1 MKKIISIL
9 SVLFFTT
16 VLFNSCE
23 IGLGS
28 AVDAAA
34 PEISITYPEKDGIVI
49 MNDFTMSGIAS
60 DDTGIKSILV
70 TFISTA
76 DKKISYGPFEAEVT
90 TYNDKK
96 NDDWTVNL
104 NKKTD
109 SGKFEIPDG
118 EYTVEVVV
126 TDLSSR
132 TQTIS
137 RVYKIDNTAPLVVIK
152 RPGLDDA
159 FGRTIRVTGDIGDE
173 NTLSALYFTAY
184 EKSSDGKIQ
193 VLGKTQK
200 LSNISGVGL
209 DIVVGKYYDNPV
221 TDDEKNLHEV
231 YMGFY
236 GAENGTKDVFCT
248 IEVADSSKEYKP
260 IKTGVIVPSMG
271 MYVPSEDEELCGN
284 LSTEYYLYDE
294 IYNTVYSDKG
304 FNISNTDLVSIKN
317 GTYSNDE
324 VAASVNT
331 FLSESKISTQV
342 VEDVSNISKFTL
354 NPSNYPSFDVSG
366 WKYEEKFSQINNE
379 GKITV
384 TVIPGRDQISLKPD
398 TIRVVLDECDAL
410 GNLKYPSDKE
420 AHEIVLVESQENID
434 AMTDESKKAAAQAI
448 RNESFQKGENIRVT
462 TSIGLRYTGRYYV
475 VRVDGSDLDSNPVE
489 SSNGEKYGFLVIS
502 NNKPPVITVTGGLDD
517 LSIQN
522 HSNFSYN
529 GIIETACE
537 TVDLFYSVTAKNQNG
552 SDYLSPAENIKIPVN
567 PDMSWSVEIPSS
579 VVPPKADSHYLYAIT
594 FYAIDSDQN
603 KSVNIERR
611 VHVDTIKPE
620 VYINS
625 VSPVITFEDDSET
638 YVNGEITISG
648 SVEDNEKLSNTKYEI
663 YVSDDKNNIGS
674 LVKTGNFGE
683 SMSFGFK
690 FDTKEKAEYDKKYM
704 NIVVQATDRAG
715 NVSDNQQQ
723 TVYIN
728 QDTDLPIITLSNV
741 VNSVKDEAG
750 VTESVNLFQTS
761 GNNKLLGN
769 ISDDDKVTC
778 IVAKYKKYNTQD
790 EYVKFYEKTGL
801 STKAYSAEI
810 PLQYNGVAIPEG
822 TYMIFVTATGETDS
836 EVSTMEFCVGID
848 DKSPTIRL
856 KSEDGGYQTSKVVV
870 EGELSDSSGI
880 ITSFAPSLHLQGQN
894 GATFTY
900 TKVSEGIWN
909 WKHTFDVTGNAGETI
924 TYTATDK
931 YGRKSDISYTYKVD
945 KSAPSVEITSPTE
958 AKGYVG
964 STLSTIK
971 SFSGLA
977 IDPDEAGVSNSSYI
991 KDVRYSFDNT
1001 TDFDTWTSVS
1011 GVQSSVKTN
1020 WVANIDFGTVSGEKT
1035 VYFKARDNAGNISD
1049 VTSKDVIVDGTRPVI
1064 SITVLQD
1071 SVEVEPVMNT
1081 YYTKGNTV
1089 VSINVT
1095 DENLDTVVSNAGSIT
1110 KVAEGKYTLNVSSTS
1125 DYVITATD
1133 KAGQVSTQTVSVY
1146 VDTKSPEIEITSVSP
1161 IVNIVDDS
1169 KDYVNG
1175 IISVKGTASDDESV
1189 KVSSIKLYQTI
1200 SGNRTDVT
1208 DVADCVTEISNSK
1221 TRFEFTIDTTKLTDN
1236 IPLDITIESFDRAGN
1251 VGTKIQTVNVNQD
1264 TDKPVVSFSNVIV
1277 TNNAKDNLFGMGSN
1291 VLFSS
1296 VTDDDG
1302 IKSIS
1307 YTINSKTYSV
1317 NMNGLTPTSKSFQF
1331 DVSQMNLTSGSYD
1344 LVVVA
1349 TDKNNVVSDSYQTV
1363 IAYDIELP
1371 KITITKLG
1379 EDSYTENM
1387 WVPSSF
1393 VITGTASDDNG
1404 IAGVYEA
1411 SDTQRATNLITQG
1424 INSANTQWS
1433 YNVSGLSDGVGTR
1446 KFFVVDIY
1454 GREYSS
1460 EISYQI
1466 DTVAPVF
1473 VNDVNNAKED
1483 ASVKII
1489 IESGNSKINTLALGN
1504 TWFAQ
1509 KAVSISGS
1517 VTENNLDSLFL
1528 VVGESESQ
1536 FTAASS
1542 SGNKSSY
1549 KTTYTFEE
1557 GTTQF
1562 KLKAKDKAGNY
1573 SSVGPYVVNI
1583 DTMAPVINSVGLND
1597 VENGDCINSSSLTVN
1612 LDVVDNSSFGVASG
1626 INKIII
1632 SDSLSF
1638 ENKLKTWERNSDS
1651 DTIPTSLVIDS
1662 SSFVNKS
1669 YELFIRVVDKA
1680 ENKTEQKIVDFIYDN
1695 KAPVVKYTSPT
1706 QNSTVNKLLT
1716 ISGTVEE
1723 TNFDA
1728 DSANAKLYAKSG
1740 SASFVPLNVDVI
1752 FEGSTWTVRDINTE
1766 MFTSGDTVFQLRLQ
1780 DSAGNM
1786 ITENTGSVLALKINQ
1801 DTDRPLVTLNTI
1813 NTNGTT
1819 TLSSG
1824 EFSGTIE
1831 DDDGLVKAMYIQTVT
1846 SGALLDD
1853 SSWGESVW
1861 GSEAVSSKWTYTVTS
1876 LDDSIDGNY
1885 DLYIKVVDAKNG
1897 TFISKA
1903 GSNIDVLSTPKI
1915 QYGSYDFVYTPVRF
1929 SIDSKSPSI
1938 SNLEYS
1944 IDNGVTYNNLSLN
1957 TVLGGTLA
1965 PSVRFRVKAEDNV
1978 SPVDSLII
1986 SIKFVDVDY
1995 LLTFNS
2001 DDLYFYSDLIDC
2013 SLFTGSTSV
2022 DVSAKDA
2029 SPVPRTMNIPI
2040 IVDNKAPD
2048 KITNVKPNSSTE
2060 VTGSV
2065 TMTGL
2070 VNDELVGNSGV
2081 ASISYV
2087 IPKDSVS
2094 NVANISESEWTV
2106 ATFNV
2111 TWSIDFTE
2119 LTTMLKDNDNYD
2131 SYRQSS
2137 GVFYLPVWFKV
2148 VDAAGNVGYIT
2159 DNILRYNPDADKPRV
2174 QITYPVHTQ
2183 PEVNPTYV
2191 VMGSTVRFSGSA
2203 EDNEGIDSVWLQF
2216 DMDGDGVFENGL
2228 TSDKTATIQ
2237 GCPYGV
2243 ESVEEILAG
2252 SGIYGVKANG
2262 TVSWSYPLKVSNL
2275 NNLSHDNGKYLNV
2288 RAVSVDNDISGGMLC
2303 SVYSDIVRISVNNT
2317 VPNFENIKLKR
2328 FDSNGNP
2335 IAEQDYSSGVFIK
2348 GNDWYL
2354 TGEVGDSDGLESIT
2368 MEGSVESDGLSSVY
2382 FTVANTTSSGIN
2394 DKYAMKIPISGSGE
2408 WNVSITATDKD
2419 TEGGKPSTMNFVVN
2433 IDNTAPLF
2441 ADEYESASDISKY
2454 GTIKL
2459 YSGVY
2464 GSSGIILNDENYVQ
2478 NSDGL
2483 NFTLAGRVTESDSGS
2498 GYKNLIFYYK
2508 RKSSDSDVGRVYNPM
2523 EAHGNDNRANRT
2535 DLVSSKTN
2543 GKVYIN
2549 EDNLPVLYLESVTR
2563 TIDSISSSSLINNNN
2578 IRKKGLVKIG
2588 GMYRTIGTVDYAT
2601 GRITFSPSCDE
2612 SYTSVEF
2619 VYGMVVDHSGESMKN
2634 DGTIKNDD
2642 DDGMVETYIKNGI
2655 NYTWDASINS
2665 ANIPDGPIEIH
2676 CVVFDQAGN
2685 SNHGYTKTRIS
2696 NNSPRLTTVLLG
2708 TDLNQ
2713 NGKYE
2718 IDTEFTE
2725 FNAITKNI
2733 NGEVVADKTSGKEV
2747 WNLDTEEILG
2757 SYWTIKKD
2765 LIVIP
2770 EFVGGT
2776 KDFYYVYKMNK
2787 GVGSSL
2793 NLINPTESASPTKLL
2808 ETNAN
2813 LVGSY
2818 TFDAAN
2824 SGGIISVPNSTLGNT
2839 GEDGTNTYTFS
2850 FWDSTEETTPGKDSQ
2865 WSILN
2870 AQIKQDIVDSTP
2882 PVVDI
2887 YKFYWESEEINSIY
2901 GAERNQKFDERKG
2914 HIDLPLLGDKTFN
2927 TEQNVSAK
2935 TETQKPA
2942 VSGIVEIKGS
2952 VYDETLLSELYIHID
2967 NFTFT
2972 GATAGTG
2979 TLSSYYKVANFDTS
2993 SNTWT
2998 VMSSEANLE
3007 ANGWAI
3013 EVDGIPGQKGHSVEY
3028 KLIWNSDEI
3037 ANHAKENVAINV
3049 IAKDKVNV
3057 SDDAT
3062 YGKGVDVV
3070 PYIVKVETSL
3080 SSLKANN
3087 WSVYNRSAKGHYPV
3101 RSDETISLYGMN
3113 LTGATSTVGTLTK
3126 NTSKTS
3132 IYDVYD
3138 CVIGTTSSSGKL
3150 DLTVNSVASRN
3161 NTHDYA
3167 PVYNQQPNNDNNNN
3181 LVDDVY
3187 LDVWEFD
3194 SDAVIPKS
3202 GKIEQPI
3209 MKINPKNDEVGFAFV
3224 NGPLYFSMGGSVE
3237 DTHYSYCYWMG
3248 SYDFFTSVGFTYDT
3262 LGYSYGVAAGGDINS
3277 ESADKFQFMSS
3288 RWGLA
3293 GLNQKGSYNATNSL
3307 RLESIGQKGDS
3318 AGNDTGTRYFD
3329 KQRIKSPSLVT
3340 TVNGNTT
3347 SLYLAYYDAMND
3359 EIRFKAGSTNKTE
3372 KAEFGSF
3379 TDYDTNGDPYAYRR
3393 EKVSMIA
3400 GSKTGRP
3407 AGEYVSIGAVKG
3419 AGTSGAD
3426 VVVAVWYGSDRI
3438 LHYSYNTSP
3447 MNRDGQNNAQGWSTP
3462 ISVFSGTMANAG
3474 EYCKVVVDNDGG
3486 IHIAAYDSVNLD
3498 LCYAYLDSY
3507 NGISN
3512 GKSFET
3518 CVVDSNGVT
3527 GSNLT
3532 IDVAKVDEVDGKWIP
3547 YIGYYMLSCIKPKY
3561 AYKVDTS
3568 SAAPAGSV
3576 NDTFTQ
3582 AWECMIVPTSSVI
3595 EMQSNQHNDINI
3607 AVWKNKDTGVIKN
3620 SKSGTNSHPENIN
3633 GYDKAAYGHVY
3644 GNGTNNPIMGY
3655 AIKSGASKNTIETAQ
3670 MR

>member
-1 MKKIISIL
+1 MKKIYSIL
-9 SVLFFTT
+9 LTLFITSI
-16 VLFNSCE
+16 LFSSCE
-23 IGLGS
+23 IGLGA

-34 PEISITYPEKDGIVI
+34 PDISINFPEKDGVVI
-49 MNDFTMSGIAS
+49 MNDFTMSGYVS
-60 DDTGIKSILV
+60 DDTGIKSVQV

-76 DKKISYGPFEAEVT
+76 DKKISYGPYEAEVV
-90 TYNDKK
+90 TYNDRK
-96 NDDWTVNL
+96 NDDWSINL

-109 SGKFEIPDG
+109 NGKYEIPDG
-118 EYTVEVVV
+118 EYTVEVVA

-132 TQTIS
+132 TQTVS

-152 RPGLDDA
+152 RPGLDDT

-173 NTLSALYFTAY
+173 NSLSALYFTAY
-184 EKSSDGKIQ
+184 EKSSEGDIRI
-193 VLGKTQK
+193 LGKTQK

-221 TDDEKNLHEV
+221 TEEEKNLHEV

-236 GAENGTKDVFCT
+236 GADKGTKDVFCT
-248 IEVADSSKEYKP
+248 IEVADTAREYKP
-260 IKTGVIVPSMG
+260 VESGVVVPSMG
-271 MYVPSEDEELCGN
+271 MYVPSQSEELFGN
-284 LSTEYYLYDE
+284 LSNEYYLYDE

-304 FNISNTDLVSIKN
+304 FKVSNADLVSIVN
-317 GTYSNDE
+317 GTYSDTD
-324 VAASVNT
+324 VANSVNS
-331 FLSESKISTQV
+331 FLSENKISTKV
-342 VEDVSNISKFTL
+342 VEDVNNISKFTL
-354 NPSNYPSFDVSG
+354 NPSNYPSFYVSSL
-366 WKYEEKFSQINNE
+366 KYVNGFSELINENY
-379 GKITV
+379 INIV
-384 TVIPGRDQISLKPD
+384 VSPGRDQIALKAD
-398 TIRVVLDECDAL
+398 TIRVVVDECNEK
-410 GNLKYPSDKE
+410 GELKYPNNKAE
-420 AHEIVLVESQENID
+420 HEIVLVESQINID
-434 AMTDESKKAAAQAI
+434 KIEDEQKRLAAQEYRKSCLSI
-448 RNESFQKGENIRVT
+448 SDNISVET
-462 TSIGLRYTGRYYV
+462 TIGLLKTGKYYV
-475 VRVDGSDLDSNPVE
+475 VRVDGCDLDENPVE
-489 SSNGEKYGFLVIS
+489 SRDDELYGFLVVS
-502 NNKPPVITVTGGLDD
+502 NNKAPVITVTGGLDD
-517 LSIQN
+517 LTIQN
-522 HSNFSYN
+522 HSNFIYN
-529 GIIETACE
+529 GFVETACE
-537 TVDLFYSVTAKNQNG
+537 SVDLFYSVSAKNQNG
-552 SDYLSPAENIKIPVN
+552 SDYLSPAENIPISVN
-567 PDMSWSVEIPSS
+567 EDGFWSVEIPSS
-579 VVPPKADSHYLYAIT
+579 VVPPKANSHYLYTIV
-594 FYAIDSDQN
+594 FNAIDSDQN

-625 VSPVITFEDDSET
+625 VSPVITFEDDSEN

-648 SVEDNEKLSNTKYEI
+648 SVEDNEKLSNTRYKI
-663 YVSDDKNNIGS
+663 YVYGDANNIGEP
-674 LVKTGNFGE
+674 VKTGDFGE
-683 SMSFGFK
+683 SMSYGFK
-690 FDTKEKAEYDKKYM
+690 FDTKERAEYDKKYM
-704 NIVVQATDRAG
+704 KVVIQSTDRAG
-715 NVSDNQQQ
+715 NDSEPQEQV
-723 TVYIN
+723 VYID
-728 QDTDLPIITLSNV
+728 QDTDLPVITLSNV
-741 VNSVKDEAG
+741 ITSVKDESG

-769 ISDDDKVTC
+769 ISDDDKVTS
-778 IVAKYKKYNTQD
+778 IVAKYKKFNTQG
-790 EYVKFYEKTGL
+790 EYVKFYEKASL
-801 STKAYSAEI
+801 NTKAYSAEI

-822 TYMIFVTATGETDS
+822 TYMVQITVFGKTDS
-836 EVSTMEFCVGID
+836 EVSSVEFCVGID
-848 DKSPTIRL
+848 DKSPTIKL
-856 KSEDGGYQTSKVVV
+856 KSEDGGYQTSQVVV
-870 EGELSDSSGI
+870 EGELSDSSGV
-880 ITSFAPSLHLQGQN
+880 ITSFVPSLHLQGQN

-900 TKVSEGIWN
+900 TKVSEGNWN
-909 WKHTFDVTGNAGETI
+909 WKHTFAVTGNAGETI
-924 TYTATDK
+924 TYIATDK

-945 KSAPSVEITSPTE
+945 KSAPTVEITSPTE
-958 AKGYVG
+958 SKGYVG

-977 IDPDEAGVSNSSYI
+977 IDPNEEGVSNSSYI
-991 KDVRYSFDNT
+991 KDVRYSFDNS

-1011 GVQSSVKTN
+1011 GVQSAVRTN

-1035 VYFKARDNAGNISD
+1035 VYFRARDNAGNVSEA
-1049 VTSKDVIVDGTRPVI
+1049 TSKDVIVDGTRPVI

-1071 SVEVEPVMNT
+1071 GVAVEPVMNT
-1081 YYTKGNTV
+1081 YYTKGNTN
-1089 VSINVT
+1089 VSINVL
-1095 DENLDTVVSNAGSIT
+1095 DENLDTVVSNAGSII
-1110 KVAEGKYTLNVSSTS
+1110 KVSEGKYSLNVSSTS

-1189 KVSSIKLYQTI
+1189 KASSIKLYQTI

-1208 DVADCVTEISNSK
+1208 NIANCVTEVSNSK

-1236 IPLDITIESFDRAGN
+1236 IPLDITIESLDRAGN
-1251 VGTKIQTVNVNQD
+1251 VGTKVQTVNVNQD

-1277 TNNAKDNLFGMGSN
+1277 TNEAKDNLFGMGSN
-1291 VLFSS
+1291 VLFCS

-1331 DVSQMNLTSGSYD
+1331 DVSQMNLVSGSYD

-1349 TDKNNVVSDSYQTV
+1349 TDKNNTVSNSYQTV

-1371 KITITKLG
+1371 KLSITKLG
-1379 EDSYTENM
+1379 EDAYTENM
-1387 WVPSSF
+1387 WVPSNF
-1393 VITGTASDDNG
+1393 VIIGTGSDDNG
-1404 IAGVYEA
+1404 IAGVYV
-1411 SDTQRATNLITQG
+1411 STDSQRANNLITQG
-1424 INSANTQWS
+1424 INSPSVQWS
-1433 YNVSGLSDGVGTR
+1433 FNASGLSDGVGSH
-1446 KFFVVDIY
+1446 KFFVVDIF

-1460 EISYQI
+1460 EITYQI

-1473 VNDVNNAKED
+1473 VNDVNNVKED
-1483 ASVKII
+1483 SSVKVI

-1528 VVGESESQ
+1528 IVGDSESQ

-1542 SGNKSSY
+1542 SGNKSMY

-1557 GTTQF
+1557 GTSQF
-1562 KLKAKDKAGNY
+1562 KLKAKDKAGNI
-1573 SSVGPYVVNI
+1573 VFIGPFVVNV
-1583 DTMAPVINSVGLND
+1583 DTTVPVVNSATVDG
-1597 VENGDCINSSSLTVN
+1597 VSNGDCINKSTISVR
-1612 LDVVDNSSFGVASG
+1612 LDVVDNSSFGTASG
-1626 INKIII
+1626 INEIVI

-1638 ENKLKTWERNSDS
+1638 ENKLKTWVRSSESES
-1651 DTIPTSLVIDS
+1651 VPASLVIDS
-1662 SSFVNKS
+1662 SSFNNKS
-1669 YELFIRVVDKA
+1669 YELFVRVVDKA
-1680 ENKTEQKIVDFIYDN
+1680 GNKTEQKIVDFIYDS
-1695 KAPVVKYTSPT
+1695 KVPIVKYTSPT

-1716 ISGTVEE
+1716 IYGTVED
-1723 TNFDA
+1723 TNFD
-1728 DSANAKLYAKSG
+1728 SSVANAKMYAKSG
-1740 SASFVPLNVDVI
+1740 SAQYKPLSESVI
-1752 FEGSTWTVRDINTE
+1752 FEGSNWSVTNIDTE
-1766 MFTSGDTVFQLRLQ
+1766 AFTSSDTVFQLRLQ
-1780 DSAGNM
+1780 DAAGNM
-1786 ITENTGSVLALKINQ
+1786 INENNGAVLTLDINQ
-1801 DTDRPLVTLNTI
+1801 DTDRPIVTLNTI

-1831 DDDGLVKAMYIQTVT
+1831 DDDGLVKAMYIQVVKNQ
-1846 SGALLDD
+1846 SSLND
-1853 SSWGESVW
+1853 SAWGESVW
-1861 GSEAVSSKWTYTVTS
+1861 GNESVSSKWTYNVTS
-1876 LDDSIDGNY
+1876 SGGDSIDGNY
-1885 DLYIKVVDAKNG
+1885 NLFIKVVDSQNG
-1897 TFISKA
+1897 VFITSLESS
-1903 GSNIDVLSTPKI
+1903 GNVLATPKV
-1915 QYGSYDFVYTPVRF
+1915 QYGSSAYVSTPIKF
-1929 SIDSKSPSI
+1929 SIDSKSPTI
-1938 SNLEYS
+1938 SQLQYS
-1944 IDNGVTYNNLSLN
+1944 IDNGVTFSDLSLN
-1957 TVLGGTLA
+1957 TVFGGTKA
-1965 PSVRFRVKAEDNV
+1965 PSVIFKVKAEDNV
-1978 SPVDSLII
+1978 SPLESLTVGI
-1986 SIKFVDVDY
+1986 
-1995 LLTFNS
+1995 TFIDTEYKLSFNN
-2001 DDLYFYSDLIDC
+2001 DDLYFYSDLIQC
-2013 SLFTGSTSV
+2013 TSFTGSTSV
-2022 DVSAKDA
+2022 NVSAKDA
-2029 SPVPRTMNIPI
+2029 SPVPSTMNIPI
-2040 IVDNKAPD
+2040 IVDNEAPNS
-2048 KITNVKPNSSTE
+2048 ISNVKPNSSTE
-2060 VTGSV
+2060 VTGSF

-2070 VNDELVGNSGV
+2070 VNDELDGNSGV
-2081 ASISYV
+2081 DLISYV
-2087 IPKDSVS
+2087 IPKDSVT
-2094 NVANISESEWTV
+2094 NVANVKNEDWIN
-2106 ATFNV
+2106 AAFNV
-2111 TWSIDFTE
+2111 TWSIDFTD
-2119 LTTMLKDNDNYD
+2119 LTTMLTDIESYD
-2131 SYRQSS
+2131 SYKQSS
-2137 GVFYLPVWFKV
+2137 GVFYLPIWFKV
-2148 VDAAGNVGYIT
+2148 IDKAGNLGYIT
-2159 DNILRYNPDADKPRV
+2159 NNILRYNPDADKPRV

-2183 PEVNPTYV
+2183 PEGNPTYV

-2216 DMDGDGVFENGL
+2216 DMNGDGVFENGL
-2228 TSDKTATIQ
+2228 TNDKTATIQ
-2237 GCPYGV
+2237 GCPYV
-2243 ESVEEILAG
+2243 VEEVKEILPG

-2288 RAVSVDNDISGGMLC
+2288 RAVSVDNDTVGGQLY
-2303 SVYSDIVRISVNNT
+2303 SVYSDVVRISVNNT
-2317 VPNFENIKLKR
+2317 VPVFENIKLKR

-2335 IAEQDYSSGVFIK
+2335 VAEQDYSSGMFIK

-2354 TGEVGDSDGLESIT
+2354 TGEVGDSDGLESIVI
-2368 MEGSVESDGLSSVY
+2368 EGSVESEGINSNY
-2382 FTVANTTSSGIN
+2382 FTVANTTQAGII
-2394 DKYAMKIPISGSGE
+2394 DKYAMKIPIVGSGE
-2408 WNVSITATDKD
+2408 WDVSITATDKS

-2433 IDNTAPLF
+2433 IDNVPPEF
-2441 ADEYESASDISKY
+2441 ANKYETDQDIKKY

-2464 GSSGIILNDENYVQ
+2464 GSSGIILNDQNYVQ
-2478 NSDGL
+2478 NSNGQ
-2483 NFTLAGRVTESDSGS
+2483 NFTLAGRVTEADSGS
-2498 GYKNLIFYYK
+2498 GYKHLIFYYK
-2508 RKSSDSDVGRVYNPM
+2508 RKANANDVGRVYNPM
-2523 EAHGNDNRANRT
+2523 EAHGTDNRANRS
-2535 DLVSSKTN
+2535 DLVASKAV

-2549 EDNLPVLYLESVTR
+2549 EDTLPVLYLESVTR
-2563 TIDSISSSSLINNNN
+2563 SIDSITSSALVGNKNV
-2578 IRKKGLVKIG
+2578 RKKGLVKIG
-2588 GMYRTIGTVDYAT
+2588 GMYRLIETVDLT
-2601 GRITFSPSCDE
+2601 SGKITFSPACDE
-2612 SYTSVEF
+2612 SYTSAEF
-2619 VYGMVVDHSGESMKN
+2619 VYGMVIDHNGESTHS
-2634 DGTIKNDD
+2634 DGTLKNDD
-2642 DDGMVETYIKNGI
+2642 EDGMVETYIKNGT
-2655 NYTWDASINS
+2655 NYTWDASIDS
-2665 ANIPDGPIEIH
+2665 SNIPDGPIEVH
-2676 CVVFDQAGN
+2676 CVVFDNAGN
-2685 SNHGYTKTRIS
+2685 SNHGYTITRVS
-2696 NNSPRLTTVLLG
+2696 NNRPRITSVLLG

-2725 FNAITKNI
+2725 FNAITKTV
-2733 NGEVVADKTSGKEV
+2733 NGENIPDKSSGKEI
-2747 WNLDTEEILG
+2747 WNLDTEAVVG

-2765 LIVIP
+2765 LVVIP

-2776 KDFYYVYKMNK
+2776 KDFYYVYSKSI
-2787 GVGSSL
+2787 GVGDTK
-2793 NLINPTESASPTKLL
+2793 NLKDPKTSASPTKLP
-2808 ETNAN
+2808 ESNAN
-2813 LVGSY
+2813 IVGSVSY
-2818 TFDAAN
+2818 NAGN
-2824 SGGIISVPNSTLGNT
+2824 SGGILVVPNNTLGTSTAN
-2839 GEDGTNTYTFS
+2839 GEDGENTYSFS
-2850 FWDSTEETTPGKDSQ
+2850 FWDSTEETTPGTDSQ
-2865 WSILN
+2865 WTILN
-2870 AQIKQDIVDSTP
+2870 AQMKQDIVDSTP

-2914 HIDLPLLGDKTFN
+2914 HIDLPLLGDKSFN

-2935 TETQKPA
+2935 TETQRPA

-2979 TLSSYYKVANFDTS
+2979 TLSSYYKVATFDTS
-2993 SNTWT
+2993 SNTWE
-2998 VMSSEANLE
+2998 VVSSESDLTS
-3007 ANGWAI
+3007 NGWAI
-3013 EVDGIPGQKGHSVEY
+3013 EVDGIPGQSGHSVEY
-3028 KLIWNSDEI
+3028 KLIWNSDKI
-3037 ANHAKENVAINV
+3037 TNHAKENVAINV
-3049 IAKDKVNV
+3049 VAKDKANV
-3057 SDDAT
+3057 SDVVK
-3062 YGKGVDVV
+3062 YGNGIDVV

-3080 SSLKANN
+3080 SSIKANN
-3087 WSVYNRSAKGHYPV
+3087 WSVYNRTAKGHYPV

-3113 LTGATSTVGTLTK
+3113 LTGATSTVGTFTK

-3138 CVIGTTSSSGKL
+3138 YVIGTTSNSRALNLS
-3150 DLTVNSVASRN
+3150 VNSVASRN
-3161 NTHDYA
+3161 NTHDYT

-3181 LVDDVY
+3181 LVDDIY

-3209 MKINPKNDEVGFAFV
+3209 MKINPVNDEVGFAFV
-3224 NGPLYFSMGGSVE
+3224 NGPLYFSMGGSVGA
-3237 DTHYSYCYWMG
+3237 THYSYRYWMG

-3277 ESADKFQFMSS
+3277 TSADKFQLMSS

-3293 GLNQKGSYNATNSL
+3293 GLGQSGSYDSTNSL

-3340 TVNGNTT
+3340 TVNGDTT

-3359 EIRFKAGSTNKTE
+3359 EIRFKSGSTNKTS
-3372 KAEFGSF
+3372 KAGFGSF
-3379 TDYDTNGDPYAYRR
+3379 TDYDTAGDPYVYRR

-3400 GSKTGRP
+3400 GSNTGRP

-3447 MNRDGQNNAQGWSTP
+3447 MGRDGQNNAAGWSTP

-3498 LCYAYLDSY
+3498 LCYAYLGSY
-3507 NGISN
+3507 NGT
-3512 GKSFET
+3512 SFET

-3532 IDVAKVDEVDGKWIP
+3532 IDVAKVDGKWIP

-3568 SAAPAGSV
+3568 SVAPAGSV

-3620 SKSGTNSHPENIN
+3620 SKSGTNSHSVNNN
-3633 GYDKAAYGHVY
+3633 GYSTDAYGHVY